1 MKRTSWKT
9 GLSVTADGVAHAEV
23 DDARSTEQDRGRPC
37 SGPAP
42 RVGPTARRHPGVQGR
57 RDRPRRRHRAR
68 DRRHERDRAQREGER
83 GRHVQTVLRLPPD
96 RVWCDNTSEFLA
108 AKLQA
113 GNADVASRSR
123 SHGPGQPR
131 SSRSSRTSPPS
142 RNRPVRPRHHH
153 PENRSP
159 AAPAGPSSYP
169 QSLHTRAHSTTR
181 LRHDPDRRHER
192 PGARCS
198 RLPCQWGGDGCRTL
212 RNSLQRVA
220 RVD

>member
-1 MKRTSWKT
+1 MTPGRRNKI
-9 GLSVTADGVAHAEV
+9 AA
-23 DDARSTEQDRGRPC
+23 AR
-37 SGPAP
+37 A
-42 RVGPTARRHPGVQGR
+42 RVRRHVWAQLPGGIPASKVAGTDLADVIVLEIDATSVIAHSQKENAAATFK
-57 RDRPRRRHRAR
+57 RPFGYHPI
-68 DRRHERDRAQREGER
+68 G
-83 GRHVQTVLRLPPD
+83 
-96 RVWCDNTSEFLA
+96 VWCDNTSEFLA

-169 QSLHTRAHSTTR
+169 QSLRTRAHSTTR

>member
-1 MKRTSWKT
+1 MTPGRRNKI
-9 GLSVTADGVAHAEV
+9 AA
-23 DDARSTEQDRGRPC
+23 AR
-37 SGPAP
+37 A
-42 RVGPTARRHPGVQGR
+42 RVRRHMWAQLPGGIPASKVAGTNLADVIVLEIDATSVIAHSQKENAAATFK
-57 RDRPRRRHRAR
+57 RPFGYHPI
-68 DRRHERDRAQREGER
+68 G
-83 GRHVQTVLRLPPD
+83 
-96 RVWCDNTSEFLA
+96 VWCDNTSEFLA

-113 GNADVASRSR
+113 GNADVASRPR
-123 SHGPGQPR
+123 GHGPGQPR

-169 QSLHTRAHSTTR
+169 QSLRTRAHSTTR